1 MTLDHRKAKELIG
14 GLLKE
19 ISSTKH
25 WSLIFANVDKAN
37 TVSRKSG
44 DFESVDCETAIG
56 RLKDICSVHID
67 KNQFEHLDKLR
78 KLPNVAVHFA

>member
-1 MTLDHRKAKELIG
+1 MKLAQQVTLDHIKAKEPIG

-25 WSLIFANVDKAN
+25 RSLIFANVDKAN
-37 TVSRKSG
+37 AVSLRSG
-44 DFESVDCETAIG
+44 DFKSVDFETAIG

-67 KNQFEHLDKLR
+67 KN
-78 KLPNVAVHFA
+78 